1 MLLLLLCIQT
11 WLAPFI
17 FLVMWSFKI
26 ESILKA
32 LRRRK
37 IRWIDLLSFGTKFFD
52 IWLSFLYKVKGAD
65 KMINSMYYIGV
76 QRTLVLKV
84 DIQIREKK
92 NLMCV
97 WIPSNCVYLK
107 INQNQM
113 EGIWQNSQS
122 LTVSPIKVSPSTD
135 EIRPMMSFKS
145 GFPTKSTNFPSIFP
159 NFSMCLTPENSRGE
173 STRSSRRK
181 KEGAGSITPWNLAW
195 TKGRIV
201 GAPLKHSLIICK
213 SDKSPS
219 CWPGS
224 TKFAAES
231 DHRDYEHEDGTR
243 EGIAC
248 VAAFGHLPFGL
259 ASICFDQ
266 PALSFVGP
274 AKSSPRTSSRRFLYA
289 CLFHSHSI
297 CFQVER

>member
-1 MLLLLLCIQT
+1 
-11 WLAPFI
+11 
-17 FLVMWSFKI
+17 
-26 ESILKA
+26 
-32 LRRRK
+32 
-37 IRWIDLLSFGTKFFD
+37 
-52 IWLSFLYKVKGAD
+52 
-65 KMINSMYYIGV
+65 MINSMYYIGV

-181 KEGAGSITPWNLAW
+181 KEGAGSPPGIWHGQKDASSEPLWNIVSLFANPINLPPVGRVPRSSRPNRTTEITSTRMEPERESRALRLLAIFLSAW
-195 TKGRIV
+195 PLYASISPPFHSSARQNPLH
-201 GAPLKHSLIICK
+201 APLRGDS
-213 SDKSPS
+213 
-219 CWPGS
+219 
-224 TKFAAES
+224 FM
-231 DHRDYEHEDGTR
+231 
-243 EGIAC
+243 
-248 VAAFGHLPFGL
+248 L
-259 ASICFDQ
+259 ASSTPIPSAFRWRDSGNIWGQ
-266 PALSFVGP
+266 G
-274 AKSSPRTSSRRFLYA
+274 R
-289 CLFHSHSI
+289 
-297 CFQVER
+297 